1 MQADT
6 HVKGGA
12 EQAPVGELVARAR
25 VAQRVAD
32 AYDQQRI
39 DELVVAA
46 GWAIMEPGR
55 NRVLAELAVADTG
68 IGSVED
74 KVRKN
79 HRKTLGL
86 LRDLQGARSVGVIM
100 QDQERGLTEIARPV
114 GVVCAVTPSTNPA
127 ATPANKIINALKGRN
142 AVIVAPSPKGWSTA
156 ERLIGYIHAQFDRI
170 GAPRDLVQL
179 LPAPITKLSTAE
191 LMRQCDLVV
200 ATGSGANVRAAYTC
214 GTPAFGV
221 GAGNVAGIID
231 ETADADAAA
240 ERIVRSKTF
249 DNATSC
255 SSENSIVVVD
265 AVRGP
270 LLAALARHGAVML
283 APAQKEVLQ
292 SLMWPDGKLS
302 PAVIGQSAQRIAE
315 KAGFADLSDKGL
327 RILMVE
333 EDAQAGFGADHPF
346 SGEKLSPV
354 LTVYAARDFADA
366 RRIVERIYAWQGAG
380 HSVGLHSTRP
390 ERALELGLHLQVARV
405 IVNQAHCIATGGSFD
420 NGLPFSLS
428 MGCGTWGK
436 NNFSDNMNYRH
447 YMNIT
452 RVSTAIAEKVPTE
465 AEIFGSFFA
474 RHGRA

>member
-1 MQADT
+1 
-6 HVKGGA
+6 
-12 EQAPVGELVARAR
+12 
-25 VAQRVAD
+25 
-32 AYDQQRI
+32 
-39 DELVVAA
+39 
-46 GWAIMEPGR
+46 
-55 NRVLAELAVADTG
+55 
-68 IGSVED
+68 
-74 KVRKN
+74 
-79 HRKTLGL
+79 
-86 LRDLQGARSVGVIM
+86 
-100 QDQERGLTEIARPV
+100 
-114 GVVCAVTPSTNPA
+114 
-127 ATPANKIINALKGRN
+127 
-142 AVIVAPSPKGWSTA
+142 
-156 ERLIGYIHAQFDRI
+156 
-170 GAPRDLVQL
+170 
-179 LPAPITKLSTAE
+179 
-191 LMRQCDLVV
+191 
-200 ATGSGANVRAAYTC
+200 
-214 GTPAFGV
+214 
-221 GAGNVAGIID
+221 
-231 ETADADAAA
+231 
-240 ERIVRSKTF
+240 
-249 DNATSC
+249 
-255 SSENSIVVVD
+255 
-265 AVRGP
+265 
-270 LLAALARHGAVML
+270 ML